1 MSSWNCNFL
10 AVFSAVCYTIYKC
23 VFYSRHL
30 LSWVLN
36 RVRESYVP
44 WKAALWPWPL
54 YLWLQ
59 GHSRELLKSLYRRD
73 RAGMCRFYLMCS
85 GDWKLLKCYRKSFL
99 WLLKLNTISCCL
111 LGHKRSYFLPF
122 RPNCIFYQFEIHHVN
137 IVFCIILQ
145 NSLTSMILRN
155 MHTKQ
160 ILYIISN

>member
-1 MSSWNCNFL
+1 MQFVIQFTS
-10 AVFSAVCYTIYKC
+10 VFSILDIYWVEFWTMWGRVTSLGKPHCDRDLCTCGCKVIQENYWSLCTGGTGQVCVDSTWC
-23 VFYSRHL
+23 VLEIGSY
-30 LSWVLN
+30 LN
-36 RVRESYVP
+36 
-44 WKAALWPWPL
+44 
-54 YLWLQ
+54 
-59 GHSRELLKSLYRRD
+59 
-73 RAGMCRFYLMCS
+73 
-85 GDWKLLKCYRKSFL
+85 YRKSFL

-122 RPNCIFYQFEIHHVN
+122 RPNCIFYQFEIYHVN